1 MLNKIW
7 FGLLLL
13 GILYAFG
20 RGTYNTLWPP
30 VAIEQPDAKGELR
43 EQGREL
49 LEELGKEEADASLG
63 DRALRSV
70 GKDFFEAMTE
80 EDEPPPLGNRDLMQM
95 GKDLNAAVLS
105 AAELSVEICIGLIGI
120 MALWLG
126 LLAVARDAGLVDA
139 LARLLSPLMRWI
151 FPEVPDGHPAQAAM
165 LMNISANMLNLDNAA
180 TPLGLKA
187 MQELQ
192 TLNEEKDTAT
202 DSMAMFMAINTS
214 NVTLIP
220 FTIIGYRALSG
231 SENPA
236 EPTLGIILVTTFSTI
251 VAIFVAKFLAR
262 SPRFA
267 IAKSAEKE
275 DSQ

>member
-7 FGLLLL
+7 FGLLFL
-13 GILYAFG
+13 GILYSFG
-20 RGTYNTLWPP
+20 RGALNTVWPP
-30 VAIEQPDAKGELR
+30 LPAALI
-43 EQGREL
+43 
-49 LEELGKEEADASLG
+49 EADDATPH
-63 DRALRSV
+63 R
-70 GKDFFEAMTE
+70 
-80 EDEPPPLGNRDLMQM
+80 NRDLQAM
-95 GKDLNAAVLS
+95 GKDLNAAALS
-105 AAELSVEICIGLIGI
+105 AAEVSIEICIGLIGI

-126 LLAVARDAGLVDA
+126 LLAVAREAGLVDA
-139 LARLLSPLMRWI
+139 LARLLSPLMCWL
-151 FPEVPDGHPAQAAM
+151 FPEVPDGHPAQGAM

-192 TLNEEKDTAT
+192 TLNPDKETAT
-202 DSMAMFMAINTS
+202 NSMAMFMAINTS

-236 EPTLGIILVTTFSTI
+236 EPTLGIILVTSISTI
-251 VAIFVAKFLAR
+251 VAIFVTRMLAR

-267 IAKSAEKE
+267 LASAGQGG
-275 DSQ
+275 DSASDAAADSTATSATTSTTIPPGEAP